1 MTSLSGF
8 LLAKLIKTLLIW
20 TLLVVFIGKVQA
32 VEKLLQIE
40 LIEKKQNITLSI
52 DGSCLI
58 NGSSGALPKYS
69 FQST

>member
-40 LIEKKQNITLSI
+40 LIEKKKKNHFV
-52 DGSCLI
+52 
-58 NGSSGALPKYS
+58 YRW
-69 FQST
+69 